1 MTSLSG
7 TYVLRKGQTRLF
19 EPMHKMIVV
28 IDAISIAMMLVIAR
42 SIALGPTSTGAAKS
56 LQFPLVHF
64 PALAPIEALARE
76 QPLDEITISFLPPE
90 PFTPPPGWA
99 EMATPKSAKWQRYA
113 LSAIT
118 PIFVDFYERHTLSGD
133 PYSWPSVLNFARVIR
148 NAISHHDGHINFEN
162 MNASEIRW
170 HALAYSPRDNGK
182 LVIGPDI
189 GLADVIILMFEMS
202 RELDQ
207 LARP

>member
-56 LQFPLVHF
+56 LQFPLTVHF

-99 EMATPKSAKWQRYA
+99 EMATAKVGQMAAIRPQRDHPNFCGFLRA
-113 LSAIT
+113 
-118 PIFVDFYERHTLSGD
+118 PHTQ
-133 PYSWPSVLNFARVIR
+133 W
-148 NAISHHDGHINFEN
+148 
-162 MNASEIRW
+162 
-170 HALAYSPRDNGK
+170 
-182 LVIGPDI
+182 
-189 GLADVIILMFEMS
+189 
-202 RELDQ
+202 
-207 LARP
+207 RPVFMA